1 MTEIKFRDQHI
12 NTTGEH
18 GCPCRIFHRLNYM
31 TQLILDVQNMLGR
44 KGQLNLG
51 VGDRRLSRLRITTVT
66 SKCPSENLGSSYLET
81 DVHRAPNDKYHDI

>member
-1 MTEIKFRDQHI
+1 
-12 NTTGEH
+12 
-18 GCPCRIFHRLNYM
+18 M

-44 KGQLNLG
+44 EGQLNLG
-51 VGDRRLSRLRITTVT
+51 VGDRRLSRLRITTVA